1 MENTKYTEEFKQSIV
16 SLYESGKSSTQ
27 ICKEYGMSSST
38 LHKWIKKYTKVQV
51 SETETM
57 TMAEIKKM
65 QKKLAL
71 LEEENII
78 LKKSNGYLLKGIR
91 ERVELI
97 SRLSKEHSI
106 KLLCKVLKVARST
119 YYSILNHKAS
129 SREIENNI
137 LKSKIFKIYCD
148 NRKVYGCIKITRILR
163 EDGYPK
169 LSVNRV
175 SRLMKQLGIRSI
187 TIRKFKNYRNK
198 QNEHSELKNL
208 VNQNFSAQKPNQI

>member
-57 TMAEIKKM
+57 TIAEIKKM

-78 LKKSNGYLLKGIR
+78 HISNFKP
-91 ERVELI
+91 
-97 SRLSKEHSI
+97 SPHCKLSHF
-106 KLLCKVLKVARST
+106 KL
-119 YYSILNHKAS
+119 Y
-129 SREIENNI
+129 
-137 LKSKIFKIYCD
+137 IFK
-148 NRKVYGCIKITRILR
+148 RKQHAC
-163 EDGYPK
+163 
-169 LSVNRV
+169 
-175 SRLMKQLGIRSI
+175 
-187 TIRKFKNYRNK
+187 
-198 QNEHSELKNL
+198 
-208 VNQNFSAQKPNQI
+208 